1 MGGEA
6 YSGGRWWYT
15 VLFIDNIDPSQN
27 MNFADR

>member
-15 VLFIDNIDPSQN
+15 VLFIDNISVV
-27 MNFADR
+27 AEYELR

>member
-15 VLFIDNIDPSQN
+15 VLFIDNIGSV
-27 MNFADR
+27 AEYELR